1 VRTIDIDPGHQLGSK
16 RRTKRSNSA
25 ANMRKAMIDNAKC
38 ERNSPNM
45 TGTRD
50 ASLSPAVSEQSMA
63 LGVIGVV
70 LLVGSTISLS
80 YPAVG
85 K

>member
-1 VRTIDIDPGHQLGSK
+1 
-16 RRTKRSNSA
+16 
-25 ANMRKAMIDNAKC
+25 MRKAMIDNAKC

-50 ASLSPAVSEQSMA
+50 ASLSPAVSMA